1 VKPGSK
7 FDDGRAPLDL
17 LDPVFEEEVA
27 WALAA
32 GAKKYAAWNHLGGF
46 STTRIVASVKRHVN
60 LYMRGEEHDPDASEH
75 AGRPVSHL
83 ACAAAQLQFLMR
95 QMSDPDK
102 YGHLDDRPD
111 FAGVEVKKED
121 VRWKSRS

>member
-1 VKPGSK
+1 VKPGTK
-7 FDDGRAPLDL
+7 YDDGRAPLDL

-32 GAKKYAAWNHLGGF
+32 GANKYDAWNHLGGF
-46 STTRIVASVKRHVN
+46 STSRIVASVKRHVN
-60 LYMRGEEHDPDASEH
+60 LYMRGEDVDEDASKH

-95 QMSDPDK
+95 QMSDPGK

-111 FAGVEVKKED
+111 FAGAEVKEAD
-121 VRWKSRS
+121 DRWKNSR